1 MKHGLHLN
9 RFGPP
14 GPARVLMIHGLTGY
28 GRRWHTL
35 AARHLADIA
44 VLAPDLIG
52 HGRSTWSAPWT
63 IDANVA
69 ALAGLIEDEADGPVL
84 VVGHSFGG
92 AVALHLAAACPDLV
106 SGLMLLDPA
115 VGLDGQ
121 RMREVAEATMASPD
135 YTDPAEARTEKITG
149 AWADVAPAELDAE
162 CENHLVALPNGR
174 YGWRICMPAMM
185 SYWSELARDIALP
198 HRGTPTTLVRAEFS
212 DPQYVTEAL
221 IDGLSRQLG
230 TDFTLLEFGCRHMV
244 PLADPA
250 QTATVIRDML
260 G

>member
-1 MKHGLHLN
+1 
-9 RFGPP
+9 
-14 GPARVLMIHGLTGY
+14 
-28 GRRWHTL
+28 
-35 AARHLADIA
+35 
-44 VLAPDLIG
+44 
-52 HGRSTWSAPWT
+52 
-63 IDANVA
+63 
-69 ALAGLIEDEADGPVL
+69 
-84 VVGHSFGG
+84 
-92 AVALHLAAACPDLV
+92 
-106 SGLMLLDPA
+106 
-115 VGLDGQ
+115 
-121 RMREVAEATMASPD
+121 
-135 YTDPAEARTEKITG
+135 
-149 AWADVAPAELDAE
+149 
-162 CENHLVALPNGR
+162 
-174 YGWRICMPAMM
+174 M

>member
-1 MKHGLHLN
+1 
-9 RFGPP
+9 
-14 GPARVLMIHGLTGY
+14 
-28 GRRWHTL
+28 
-35 AARHLADIA
+35 
-44 VLAPDLIG
+44 
-52 HGRSTWSAPWT
+52 
-63 IDANVA
+63 
-69 ALAGLIEDEADGPVL
+69 

-106 SGLMLLDPA
+106 SGLVLLDPA